1 MNRHGIGTA
10 AALGAALLLG
20 ACGGAGDA
28 GADGGTDT
36 GGAGEDAGGIV
47 DLPALRPATW
57 AGQTWIAEVSGTG
70 PGAEAAKA
78 MEGTKAQFQ
87 TCLPEATGAEGLA
100 KVVSTALGDECT
112 LTQLANGD
120 DPGYYKGTLTCG
132 SGTVT
137 IDGMINETMVGT
149 ALVRTMTAPEGGDAV
164 TFAINLTA
172 KPGDSCGG

>member
-1 MNRHGIGTA
+1 MNWHGIGTA

-20 ACGGAGDA
+20 ACGGASDA
-28 GADGGTDT
+28 GADA
-36 GGAGEDAGGIV
+36 GGAGEEAGGIV
-47 DLPALRPATW
+47 DLPTLRPATW
-57 AGQTWIAEVSGTG
+57 AGQTWIAEVSGSG
-70 PGAEAAKA
+70 PAAEAAKA
-78 MEGTKAQFQ
+78 MQGNKTQFQ

-120 DPGYYKGTLTCG
+120 DPGSYKGTLSCG

-137 IDGMINETMVGT
+137 IDGMINETLVGT
-149 ALVRTMTAPEGGDAV
+149 ALVRTMTAPEGGDTV